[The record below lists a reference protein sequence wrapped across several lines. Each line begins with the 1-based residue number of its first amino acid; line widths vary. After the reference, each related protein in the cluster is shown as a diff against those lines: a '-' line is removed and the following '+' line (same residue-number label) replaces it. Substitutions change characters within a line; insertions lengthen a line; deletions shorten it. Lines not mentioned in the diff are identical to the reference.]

1 MRDDDAPRLTAPQR
15 QVLVALLLG
24 WWSGNV
30 PTHRE
35 LVATLGI
42 SCTSQVS
49 QLVRVLQHR
58 GLVEVPEG
66 KSRPLGVTPAGVV
79 AGLRLLSEDELAA
92 LLVDLGERFAPLR
105 EEVARRETGERM
117 PPSEAIEALLELLSG
132 RAFGIDCEVRLTASG
147 VLLVI
152 VRESEKTE
160 AVRRVI
166 PAVVEGFPT
175 RVLSSFEATLER
187 RPHAARE
194 LAAHLRALAASLDP
208 TERADAA

>member
-1 MRDDDAPRLTAPQR
+1 MRDDHARELTARQR

-24 WWSGNV
+24 WWSGSV

-66 KSRPLGVTPAGVV
+66 KSRHLRVTPAGVV
-79 AGLRLLSEDELAA
+79 VGLRFLSEEELAA
-92 LLVDLGERFAPLR
+92 MLVDLGERFAPLR

-117 PPSEAIEALLELLSG
+117 APSEAIDALLGLLVA
-132 RAFGIDCEVRLTASG
+132 RAFGIDCEVRPTASG

-152 VRESEKTE
+152 VHDRSKVE
-160 AVRRVI
+160 AVRRVV
-166 PAVVEGFPT
+166 PALVEGFPT
-175 RVLSSFEATLER
+175 RVLSSLEATLER
-187 RPHAARE
+187 RPAPRE
-194 LAAHLRALAASLDP
+194 LAAHLRELADSLDP
-208 TERADAA
+208 RTERADAA